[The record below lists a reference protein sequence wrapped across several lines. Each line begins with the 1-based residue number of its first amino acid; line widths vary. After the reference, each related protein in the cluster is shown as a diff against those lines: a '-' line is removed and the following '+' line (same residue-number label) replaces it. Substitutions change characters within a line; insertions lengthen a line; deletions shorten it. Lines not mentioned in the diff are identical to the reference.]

1 MALDPLAFGLVMLS
15 ALMHAGWNAI
25 AKRGGDGLVSM
36 ALIKLPN
43 MAISLIVLA
52 VAGLPNGPAWPYLL
66 GSTVVNILY
75 FYFLINAYRV
85 GDLSVAYPVA
95 RGVAPLLV
103 LALSFLLLGEVPTG
117 GAIAGVVVISFGI
130 FLIAMQRRATRQHY
144 HAMLWAAGVGLC
156 ISIYTITD
164 GAGARAGG
172 NPVGYVAMLNIFT
185 GIAVCGTAIWRRGP
199 ALGVAL
205 RTDWLNGLVGGTMM
219 LASYTLV
226 VYALTIAPMAPVA
239 ALRETSVVFAAI
251 IGSMM
256 FREPF
261 GGQRFLAA
269 VAVAV
274 GIGVLVTLG

>member
-1 MALDPLAFGLVMLS
+1 MTLDPLAFGLVMLA

-25 AKRGGDGLVSM
+25 AKRGHDGLVAM
-36 ALIKLPN
+36 ALMKVPN

-52 VAGLPNGPAWPYLL
+52 VVGLPNGPAWPYLL

-103 LALSFLLLGEVPTG
+103 LVFSFLFLNEVPTR
-117 GAIAGVVVISFGI
+117 GAIVGVLVISFGI
-130 FLIAMQRRATRQHY
+130 FLIGLQKRATRQHY

-156 ISIYTITD
+156 ISIYTIID

-199 ALGVAL
+199 ALAVAL
-205 RTDWLNGLVGGTMM
+205 KTDWLNGLIGGTMM
-219 LASYTLV
+219 LAAYTLV

-251 IGSMM
+251 IGTIM

-261 GGQRFLAA
+261 GAQRILAA
-269 VAVAV
+269 VAVAA
-274 GIGVLVTLG
+274 GIGILVALG

>member
-1 MALDPLAFGLVMLS
+1 MTLDPLAFGLVMLS

-25 AKRGGDGLVSM
+25 AKRGHDGLVAM
-36 ALIKLPN
+36 ALIKAPN
-43 MAISLIVLA
+43 MVISLIVLA
-52 VAGLPNGPAWPYLL
+52 VVGLPNGPAWPYLL
-66 GSTVVNILY
+66 GSAAVNILY
-75 FYFLINAYRV
+75 FYFLINAYRA

-103 LALSFLLLGEVPTG
+103 LVFSFVFLREVPTA
-117 GAIAGVVVISFGI
+117 GAIVGVLVISFGI
-130 FLIAMQRRATRQHY
+130 FLIAAQRRATRQHY
-144 HAMLWAAGVGLC
+144 HAMLWAGGVGLC
-156 ISIYTITD
+156 ISIYTLID
-164 GAGARAGG
+164 GTGARAGG

-185 GIAVCGTAIWRRGP
+185 GVVICGVAAKRRGA
-199 ALGVAL
+199 ALAAAL

-251 IGSMM
+251 IGTMM

-261 GGQRFLAA
+261 GGQRIAAAAA
-269 VAVAV
+269 VAL
-274 GIGVLVTLG
+274 GIGILVASG